1 MSKGK
6 IVLEILSIFIIV
18 LVIGY
23 ILFTAKEMGI
33 WKVR

>member
-6 IVLEILSIFIIV
+6 NILGILGILIII

-33 WKVR
+33 

>member
-6 IVLEILSIFIIV
+6 NILGILGILILV

-23 ILFTAKEMGI
+23 VLFTAKEMGI
-33 WKVR
+33 

>member
-6 IVLEILSIFIIV
+6 NILGILGILILI

-23 ILFTAKEMGI
+23 VLFTAKEIGI
-33 WKVR
+33 

>member
-6 IVLEILSIFIIV
+6 NILGILGILILI

-23 ILFTAKEMGI
+23 VLFTAKEMGI
-33 WKVR
+33 